1 MEIAPTTGWV
11 ALRLRELVDYRELL
25 YFLTVR
31 EIKVRYKQTAIGA
44 AWAIIQPLFTMII
57 FSLFFGRLAKV
68 PSDGVPYSIFC
79 FAGLVPWTMFANGIQ
94 QSSNSLVGNA
104 NLITKVYF
112 PRLTV
117 PISSVL
123 SGMVDFALAFL
134 LLLGFMLYRG
144 FVPNVHALWV
154 PAFLLLAVVSS
165 LGVGLWL
172 SALNVQYRDIRY
184 VVPFLI
190 QIWLFATPVAYPSS
204 MLSEPWRTVY
214 GLNPMVGVIEGFRWA
229 LLGSGSPPGLMLV
242 ASSAA
247 AFIILFTGVIYFRR
261 MERYFADII

>member
-1 MEIAPTTGWV
+1 
-11 ALRLRELVDYRELL
+11 
-25 YFLTVR
+25 
-31 EIKVRYKQTAIGA
+31 
-44 AWAIIQPLFTMII
+44 
-57 FSLFFGRLAKV
+57 
-68 PSDGVPYSIFC
+68 
-79 FAGLVPWTMFANGIQ
+79 
-94 QSSNSLVGNA
+94 
-104 NLITKVYF
+104 
-112 PRLTV
+112 
-117 PISSVL
+117 VL
-123 SGMVDFALAFL
+123 SGLVDFALAFL

-144 FVPNVHALWV
+144 FGLNVHALWL

-229 LLGSGSPPGLMLV
+229 LLGSGSTPGLMLV

-247 AFIILFTGVIYFRR
+247 ALVILFTGVVYFRR

>member
-1 MEIAPTTGWV
+1 MEIAPTKGWV

-123 SGMVDFALAFL
+123 SGLVDFALAFL

-144 FVPNVHALWV
+144 FGLNVHALWL

-165 LGVGLWL
+165 LGVFPDTDLVVRHARRLSQQHAFRAMAHGIRSQPDGGRHRGFPLGAAGIGLDAGAHAGSLVGRRTGHFVHWRRIL
-172 SALNVQYRDIRY
+172 PPHGAVLRRY
-184 VVPFLI
+184 HLKTAYERHCHFRI
-190 QIWLFATPVAYPSS
+190 Q
-204 MLSEPWRTVY
+204 
-214 GLNPMVGVIEGFRWA
+214 
-229 LLGSGSPPGLMLV
+229 SG
-242 ASSAA
+242 
-247 AFIILFTGVIYFRR
+247 
-261 MERYFADII
+261 